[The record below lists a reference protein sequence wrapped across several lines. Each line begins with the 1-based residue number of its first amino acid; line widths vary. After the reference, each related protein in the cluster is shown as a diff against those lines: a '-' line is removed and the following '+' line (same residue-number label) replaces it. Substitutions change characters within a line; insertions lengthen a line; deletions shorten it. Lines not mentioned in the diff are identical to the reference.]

1 MKKYILI
8 QNDGEIESNSFELI
22 GASTKRGDTS
32 KIGFFGSGLKYSIA
46 YMMRNN
52 IDFKIFSG
60 ENELAFTVI
69 PVLLKGQTFDRICI
83 NGNPTSYTI
92 TMGTTWTEDWFV
104 LREIYCNAIDEGSC
118 QMVKETENVNPVA
131 GKTRIYIELTES
143 LKNIVENWDAY
154 FSTDKEPLH
163 QLDSVYTSYFGSDSA
178 QPISIFKKTSGVI
191 FRKEIRVHVSDKLNF
206 DYGFSDVQI
215 NEDRTASK
223 VGGLQYALVN
233 IISSFPSENYIA
245 SILRSGKTDSPCD
258 EYKSMSIGYAEKGY
272 SEQWLDFSKKYLLV
286 LEENA
291 GKYVEEIQKS
301 KKEFFL
307 IPAYFAKNLKSNLPE
322 VMILGLGSNIN
333 GIGMNKIE
341 PTEKMNYLLKE
352 VINCLGEMRYQVP
365 YDITI
370 VEFDDNQ
377 ILGQADIAAKEI
389 YLSDRVFDLGRR
401 EIALAIMEEV
411 EHIVSGKKDETRG
424 FQTHIFSSWLTT
436 MENNAALFF

>member
-1 MKKYILI
+1 
-8 QNDGEIESNSFELI
+8 
-22 GASTKRGDTS
+22 
-32 KIGFFGSGLKYSIA
+32 
-46 YMMRNN
+46 
-52 IDFKIFSG
+52 
-60 ENELAFTVI
+60 
-69 PVLLKGQTFDRICI
+69 
-83 NGNPTSYTI
+83 
-92 TMGTTWTEDWFV
+92 
-104 LREIYCNAIDEGSC
+104 
-118 QMVKETENVNPVA
+118 
-131 GKTRIYIELTES
+131 
-143 LKNIVENWDAY
+143 
-154 FSTDKEPLH
+154 
-163 QLDSVYTSYFGSDSA
+163 
-178 QPISIFKKTSGVI
+178 
-191 FRKEIRVHVSDKLNF
+191 VHVSDKLNF

-370 VEFDDNQ
+370 VEFDDIQ